1 MNSKLYHAQQNT
13 YANEEKKIWME
24 RGRVETRSIPEEVE
38 AMKRRREDN
47 GSNSKM
53 EEIMGGRADK
63 LIVKKEI

>member
-1 MNSKLYHAQQNT
+1 M
-13 YANEEKKIWME
+13 
-24 RGRVETRSIPEEVE
+24 ETRSIPEKEVE